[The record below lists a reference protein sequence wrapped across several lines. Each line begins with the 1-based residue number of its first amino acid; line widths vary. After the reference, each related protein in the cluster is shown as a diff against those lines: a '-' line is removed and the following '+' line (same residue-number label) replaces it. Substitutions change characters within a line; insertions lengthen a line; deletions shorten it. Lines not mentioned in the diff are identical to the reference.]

1 MIFGVFRWKMEDGRL
16 RWMMELIIDYC
27 LLIIFLNM
35 IIMVGGLNY
44 FTLPQSTAVRE
55 KIKRLAFAAA
65 HLRMETLLALDYI
78 ATGQAGDAQKT
89 IRATLT
95 NLKISNWEE
104 L

>member
-1 MIFGVFRWKMEDGRL
+1 MLFKDETGTSLVEVMVAMVVF
-16 RWMMELIIDYC
+16 
-27 LLIIFLNM
+27 M
-35 IIMVGGLNY
+35 IIMVGGLTY

-65 HLRMETLLALDYI
+65 HQRMETLLALDYI
-78 ATGQAGDAQKT
+78 ATGQAPGAQKK